1 MQDLHELPKLRD
13 SLSYLYIEHAI
24 VDRKDSSVEFIQ
36 KDGRTQV
43 PVAALCVLMLGPGT
57 SISHAAVKVLAESG
71 CLIVW
76 TGEDATRCY
85 AQGLGETRKG
95 YHLLRQAELVSDP
108 AKRLD
113 VIRRMYQ
120 KRFPEPLDPSLT
132 LEQIR
137 GMEGSRVRSA
147 YYQASKIYGVPWHGR
162 CYDRSN
168 WGNADPVNRAL
179 SAANALLN
187 GICHAAIISGGYS
200 PGLGF
205 IHTGRQTSF
214 VYDIADLYKAEL
226 TIPIAFQ
233 TVAESSEHVDGRV
246 RQACRQKFKEAR
258 LLERILPDI
267 DDLLGV
273 DSSFIPPE
281 GDPDSETSLPAPLWD
296 VPTDVDGE
304 GCSEEEVDG

>member
-24 VDRKDSSVEFIQ
+24 VDRKDSSIEFIQ
-36 KDGRTQV
+36 KAGRTQA

-71 CLIVW
+71 CLLVW

-95 YHLLRQAELVSDP
+95 YHLIRQAELVCDP
-108 AKRLD
+108 ALRLG
-113 VIRRMYQ
+113 VIRCMYQ
-120 KRFPEPLDPSLT
+120 KRFAEPLAPDLT

-147 YYQASKIYGVPWHGR
+147 YYQASKTYGVPWKGR
-162 CYDRSN
+162 RYDRSN
-168 WGNADPVNRAL
+168 WSHADPVNRAL
-179 SAANALLN
+179 SAGNALLN
-187 GICHAAIISGGYS
+187 GICHAAVVSGGYS

-214 VYDIADLYKAEL
+214 VYDIADLYKAEI
-226 TIPIAFQ
+226 TIPLAFQ
-233 TVAESSEHVDGRV
+233 TVAESDEHVDGRV
-246 RQACRQKFKEAR
+246 RLACRQRFKDVK
-258 LLERILPDI
+258 LLDRILPDI
-267 DDLLGV
+267 DDLLGIDNTFV
-273 DSSFIPPE
+273 PPE

-296 VPTDVDGE
+296 AAEEDLA
-304 GCSEEEVDG
+304 EEEDAP

>member
-13 SLSYLYIEHAI
+13 SLSYLYVEHAI
-24 VDRKDSSVEFIQ
+24 VERKDSSIEFIQ

-57 SISHAAVKVLAESG
+57 SVSHAAVKVLAESG
-71 CLIVW
+71 CLLVW
-76 TGEDATRCY
+76 TGEEATRCY

-108 AKRLD
+108 AKRLE

-120 KRFPEPLDPSLT
+120 KRFPEPLDPGLT

-137 GMEGSRVRSA
+137 GMEGSRVRST
-147 YYQASKIYGVPWHGR
+147 YYQASKTYGVPWQGR
-162 CYDRSN
+162 RYDRGN

-187 GICHAAIISGGYS
+187 GICHAAIVSGGYS

-214 VYDIADLYKAEL
+214 VYDIADLYKAEI

-233 TVAESSEHVDGRV
+233 TVAESREHIDGRV
-246 RQACRQKFKEAR
+246 RLACRQKFKEVK

-267 DDLLGV
+267 DDLLGI
-273 DSSFIPPE
+273 DSSVVPPE
-281 GDPDSETSLPAPLWD
+281 GDPDSEPSLPAPLWD
-296 VPTDVDGE
+296 APVDE
-304 GCSEEEVDG
+304 AEDSAEEEAAP

>member
-24 VDRKDSSVEFIQ
+24 VDRKDSSIEFIR
-36 KDGRTQV
+36 KEGRTQV

-108 AKRLD
+108 AKRLE

-120 KRFPEPLDPSLT
+120 KRFPEPLDSTLT

-137 GMEGSRVRSA
+137 GMEGARVRSV
-147 YYQASKIYGVPWHGR
+147 YYQASKTYGVPWHGR
-162 CYDRSN
+162 CYDRGN
-168 WGNADPVNRAL
+168 WGHADAVNRAL

-187 GICHAAIISGGYS
+187 GICHAAIVSGGYS

-233 TVAESSEHVDGRV
+233 TVAESPEHVDGRV
-246 RQACRQKFKEAR
+246 RQACRKKFKEAR

-296 VPTDVDGE
+296 APVDEEDDFG
-304 GCSEEEVDG
+304 EEEAGA